1 MKCLTFIVLSL
12 IIASCADQ
20 VKKKVAPAT
29 KPVVSKTHEKSPKPL
44 QKVKEEILV
53 KIQGNTYTE
62 YYPGNKNIKFQG
74 PQDAEKRR
82 HGEWK
87 YFSENGDVM
96 SITEYSHGIRNGLM
110 VVKHL
115 NGQISY
121 TGEFKNGDKIGIWR
135 SYSENGELIEE
146 KDWTGK

>member
-1 MKCLTFIVLSL
+1 
-12 IIASCADQ
+12 
-20 VKKKVAPAT
+20 
-29 KPVVSKTHEKSPKPL
+29 
-44 QKVKEEILV
+44 
-53 KIQGNTYTE
+53 
-62 YYPGNKNIKFQG
+62 
-74 PQDAEKRR
+74 
-82 HGEWK
+82 
-87 YFSENGDVM
+87 M